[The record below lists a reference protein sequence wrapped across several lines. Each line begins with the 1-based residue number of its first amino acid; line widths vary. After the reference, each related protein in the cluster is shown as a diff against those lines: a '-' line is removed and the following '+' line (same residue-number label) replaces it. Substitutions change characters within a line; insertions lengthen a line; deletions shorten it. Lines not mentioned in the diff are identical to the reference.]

1 MASITRRLKRLKER
15 ERVLRENLLGPSDSW
30 GAPPADEEYDR
41 ALAYRVLMHA
51 EIERHFEDT
60 VLSALLSSHEIFKN
74 KNGKL
79 TLPAGSA
86 LAHYRSKCF
95 IEGQSAAES
104 SFADSRLIATY
115 AASKLEEAI
124 RWIET
129 SIVTKNNG
137 IKPTD
142 IRRLMGWIG
151 VDSSDLNADLLE
163 SLKSLGNE
171 RGDAAH
177 LSRRE
182 IWRRYERKI
191 SPAGAS
197 KIRRLPS
204 PSDEVAAVD
213 AVLKLL
219 PELDRLVQSR
229 LRSTI

>member
-1 MASITRRLKRLKER
+1 MASITRRLKRLKTR
-15 ERVLRENLLGPSDSW
+15 ERILRKNLLGSSNTWGTPPS
-30 GAPPADEEYDR
+30 DEEYDK

-60 VLSALLSSHEIFKN
+60 VLSALLSSHEIFKS
-74 KNGKL
+74 KNG
-79 TLPAGSA
+79 TITYPAGSA
-86 LAHYRSKCF
+86 LSHYRSKCF
-95 IEGQSAAES
+95 IEGQVAAETT
-104 SFADSRLIATY
+104 FADQRVIAHY
-115 AASKLEEAI
+115 ATLKLDEAVK
-124 RWIET
+124 WVEST
-129 SIVTKNNG
+129 IVTKNHG
-137 IKPTD
+137 IKPQD

-151 VDSSDLNADLLE
+151 VDSSEINANLLDA
-163 SLKSLGNE
+163 LKLLGNE

-182 IWRRYERKI
+182 IWRRYKRKA

-197 KIRRLPS
+197 KIKRLPS

-219 PELDRLVQSR
+219 PELDRLIQTR